1 MLWESCHTKKSKVFY
16 KLPVLCVFLVNCH
29 SHHCFPRTNFLRS
42 FKSNAFS
49 GAYTIRFFLE
59 TFGPLLHSSRH
70 QIIRLF
76 RFIISLTKLG
86 VSCVCVCVR
95 RQGVGWSRRTDARI
109 GKDAPLVYWTRNRVG
124 ACNRLSKPGDFAF
137 FFQGRETR
145 GSKTSTHL
153 KAVYVRQPGAASQA
167 MDALLALL

>member
-1 MLWESCHTKKSKVFY
+1 M
-16 KLPVLCVFLVNCH
+16 
-29 SHHCFPRTNFLRS
+29 
-42 FKSNAFS
+42 
-49 GAYTIRFFLE
+49 
-59 TFGPLLHSSRH
+59 
-70 QIIRLF
+70 
-76 RFIISLTKLG
+76 
-86 VSCVCVCVR
+86 CVCVCVR
-95 RQGVGWSRRTDARI
+95 RQGVGWSRRRDARI